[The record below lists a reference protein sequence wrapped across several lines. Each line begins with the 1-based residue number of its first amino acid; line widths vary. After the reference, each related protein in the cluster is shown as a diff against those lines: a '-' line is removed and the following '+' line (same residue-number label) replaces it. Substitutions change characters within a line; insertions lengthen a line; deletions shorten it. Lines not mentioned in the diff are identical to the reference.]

1 MNSNK
6 IAFISFVL
14 NKKQY
19 KKCVSNINNLEV
31 PLGFELQ
38 VISISD
44 TDSYA
49 EAYNRGVKLTDAK
62 YKVFLHSNTYIVN
75 KSFIA
80 DVLNIFIDN
89 NNIGLIGVVGAKRLP
104 DSGLW
109 WEDVGKV
116 GEVCI
121 SRSGSIELLK
131 FNNIIE
137 KYDVVEA
144 IDGLIMV
151 TQNDIPWREDIFDGL
166 HFYDISECME
176 FKKSG
181 LKIVVPRQEKTWC
194 IHDYG
199 TEDSLEEQ
207 GKKFLKEYS
216 IISNRNIRE
225 SEDLFDFK
233 REDAMNVLVENK
245 KILENYVLWMKNS
258 LLLGDYESASRNAY
272 GFAEKASLYHPGFYM
287 SPEIENM
294 LLVCANNLQQNNY
307 VIKDKNIGKRKVLHV
322 LSEGYPT
329 GGHTRLL
336 SNWIEADADSIHS
349 LVTTWQIETTPQW
362 VLEKIEKAGGWTY
375 SLADVGN
382 KYVDRA
388 AKLRKLA
395 YEWADIVVLH
405 MHMMDPIPVMAFGV
419 EGGPPIIYMNHG
431 DHCFWLGASIADLVV
446 DMRTS
451 GQELTLSR
459 RSCINSCILP
469 IPLQTKKTF
478 DRNIIRQKYN
488 IGEKE
493 TVILTIASNYKFRS
507 INDNNYINIL
517 KQVVDKTDNC
527 RAYII
532 GPTDEGKWH
541 DIGVETN
548 GKIKA
553 LGLLTEIED
562 FYKIADVY
570 LDCFMMGSMTSLLD
584 AAIYGLYIIKF
595 TNYHCPILTE
605 FDEEFKTCSYNNINE
620 IIQEIKEIKNGSI
633 ETYNKY
639 TDINNSIR
647 KNHILDTQDKII
659 NIYNMVNNHK
669 VNKELTIKNEVE
681 DYDLFWSLLIKNGY
695 VY

>member
-6 IAFISFVL
+6 VAFISFVL
-14 NKKQY
+14 NEKQY
-19 KKCVSNINNLEV
+19 KECVSNINNLEV
-31 PLGFELQ
+31 PSGFELE
-38 VISISD
+38 VISIRD

-49 EAYNRGVKLTDAK
+49 EAYNRGLKLTDAK
-62 YKVFLHSNTYIVN
+62 YKVFLHSNTYIIN
-75 KSFIA
+75 RNFITDIL
-80 DVLNIFIDN
+80 DVFIDRN
-89 NNIGLIGVVGAKRLP
+89 DIGLIGVVGAKRLP
-104 DSGLW
+104 ASGLW

-116 GEVCI
+116 GEVSI

-137 KYDVVEA
+137 KYESVEA

-151 TQNDIPWREDIFDGL
+151 TQSDIAWREDIFDGVD
-166 HFYDISECME
+166 FYDISECME
-176 FKKSG
+176 FKKKG
-181 LKIVVPRQEKTWC
+181 LQIVVPRQKKTWC

-199 TEDSLEEQ
+199 TESSLEEQ
-207 GKKFLKEYS
+207 RKKFLKEYS
-216 IISNRNIRE
+216 IIANRNVPA
-225 SEDLFDFK
+225 SEDLFDFNK
-233 REDAMNVLVENK
+233 EEAMQVLIENK
-245 KILENYVLWMKNS
+245 KVLENYVYWMKNS
-258 LLLGDYESASRNAY
+258 ILLGDYESAAINAY
-272 GFAEKASLYHPGFYM
+272 GFAEKASVYHPGFYV

-294 LLVCANNLQQNNY
+294 LLICANNLQHKDY

-336 SNWIEADADSIHS
+336 SNWIESDADSIHS
-349 LVTTWQIETTPQW
+349 LVTTWQIETTPEW
-362 VLEKIEKAGGWTY
+362 VLKKIKKSGGWTY
-375 SLADVGN
+375 SLATVGS

-388 AKLRKLA
+388 VKLRKLA

-405 MHMMDPIPVMAFGV
+405 MHMMDPIPVIAFGI

-459 RSCINSCILP
+459 RNCINSCILP
-469 IPLQTKKTF
+469 IPLQTKKAF
-478 DRNIIRQKYN
+478 DRKIIREKYK
-488 IGEKE
+488 IYEKE
-493 TVILTIASNYKFRS
+493 TVILTIASAYKFRS

-517 KQVVDKTDNC
+517 KQIVDNTENC

-541 DIGVETN
+541 DINVETH

-553 LGLLTEIED
+553 LGLLTEIDEL
-562 FYKIADVY
+562 YQIADVY

-584 AAIYGLYIIKF
+584 ASIYGVDIIKF
-595 TNYHCPILTE
+595 TNPHCPILTE
-605 FDEEFKTCSYNNINE
+605 FDEEFKSCSYNNINE
-620 IIQEIKEIKNGSI
+620 IIQEINDIKSGSI
-633 ETYNKY
+633 ETCNKY
-639 TDINNSIR
+639 RNINNSIR
-647 KNHILDTQDKII
+647 KNHILDTKGKII

-669 VNKELTIKNEVE
+669 VNKNLMIKNEIE